1 MREDGFLKRNSLM
14 TIDSA
19 ISQAR
24 RGSTAGDADMGNRNS
39 GAGIYESVPLIG
51 ARASN
56 PSEKNLRSD
65 DYNKR
70 LVTEPNVKEPGSS
83 VDNSML

>member
-1 MREDGFLKRNSLM
+1 
-14 TIDSA
+14 
-19 ISQAR
+19 
-24 RGSTAGDADMGNRNS
+24 MGNRNT

-56 PSEKNLRSD
+56 PSEKKLRSD

-70 LVTEPNVKEPGSS
+70 LVTEPNQKEKEPGSS
-83 VDNSML
+83 VDNSMLLR